1 MKLAFRTFSLSAVLL
16 LLLAAIA
23 WTQEASPPLEEQDV
37 VYGKADGIELR
48 LDIAYPTHTRGPY
61 PALVYIYCAWG
72 WYTGFDREFYGNTIR
87 KAAQKGYVA
96 VTIDFRRLD
105 VMQDG
110 CSRYPFPAQV
120 EDAKA
125 AVRWLRANSARYNTD
140 PNRIGALGWSGGG
153 HMALMLGL
161 TDPTDG
167 FEGSSGNEGFSS
179 KVQAVVSAA
188 GIVDMAMYYEQS
200 LKTYRSYIPMIQN
213 MMQGTPDE
221 RPKEYE
227 SASPIT
233 YVRADSPP
241 ILTLHGD
248 KDRNVWLQQAEELDA
263 KMKEAGAYHKLVVD
277 PGATHLDFLL
287 FRSHEQT
294 IFDFLDSNLKTTE
307 QS

>member
-1 MKLAFRTFSLSAVLL
+1 MKLALRVFSFSAILL
-16 LLLAAIA
+16 LCLANFA
-23 WTQEASPPLEEQDV
+23 WTQEASPMLVEQDV
-37 VYGKADGIELR
+37 VYGNAGDVKLY
-48 LDIAYPTHTRGPY
+48 LDIAYPTRSEGPY

-72 WYTGFDREFYGNTIR
+72 WYTGFDRQFYSDTIR

-110 CSRYPFPAQV
+110 RSRYPFPAQV

-125 AVRWLRANSARYNTD
+125 AVRWLRANSARYNID

-167 FEGSSGNEGFSS
+167 LEGSNGNEGYSS

-200 LKTYRSYIPMIQN
+200 LQTYRSYIPMIEN

-227 SASPIT
+227 AASPIT
-233 YVRADSPP
+233 YLCADSPP
-241 ILTLHGD
+241 VLTLHGD
-248 KDRNVWLQQAEELDA
+248 KDRNVWLEQAEDLDI
-263 KMKEAGAYHKLVVD
+263 KMKEVGAYHKLVVD

-307 QS
+307 

>member
-1 MKLAFRTFSLSAVLL
+1 MNPMFRVVSLAAVLL
-16 LLLAAIA
+16 LCLTSIA
-23 WTQEASPPLEEQDV
+23 WTQEASPPLAEHDV
-37 VYGKADGIELR
+37 VYGKAGDVELH
-48 LDIAYPTHTRGPY
+48 LDIAYPTQSEGPF
-61 PALVYIYCAWG
+61 PALVYIYAGWG
-72 WYTGFDREFYGNTIR
+72 WYSDCNRGCYNNTIS
-87 KAAQKGYVA
+87 KAARRGYVA

-105 VMQDG
+105 VKQDG
-110 CSRYPFPAQV
+110 RSRYPFPAQV

-125 AVRWLRANSARYNTD
+125 AVRWLRSNSAKYNID

-167 FEGSSGNEGFSS
+167 LEGSSGNEGFSS

-200 LKTYRSYIPMIQN
+200 LKTYRSYIPMIEN

-227 SASPIT
+227 AASPIT

-241 ILTLHGD
+241 VLTLHGD
-248 KDRNVWLQQAEELDA
+248 KDRNVWLQQAEELDT
-263 KMKEAGAYHKLVVD
+263 KMKEVGAYHKLVVD

-287 FRSHEQT
+287 FRLHEQT

-307 QS
+307 